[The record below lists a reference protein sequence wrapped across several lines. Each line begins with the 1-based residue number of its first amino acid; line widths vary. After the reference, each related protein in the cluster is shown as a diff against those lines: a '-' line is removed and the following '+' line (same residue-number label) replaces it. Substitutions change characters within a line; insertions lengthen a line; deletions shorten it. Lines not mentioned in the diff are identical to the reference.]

1 MTFEHEKRSVTAAL
15 VLIGPIATRSIA
27 TRSMAIRSF
36 MIALVAFGVA
46 CERPDASPDSTPTTP
61 EVAECGAI
69 PETGCPCSATEPV
82 ECGWTVE
89 GDDAGTG
96 CMIGTRTC
104 EGGVWG
110 TCVAELE
117 GSLGSVSA
125 PLIVGPVR
133 CDACDPACRSFNDEP
148 GPADL
153 PGRSMNVEYDSGEG
167 GVVLEGEFVVCMTP
181 DCATTTGSGVGT
193 GSPWMPSMGN
203 SEGVVVDP
211 IDNALTLGF
220 STSNRN
226 GVWVASMDDGTVSR
240 LDPVSGREVGRY
252 PSTRPTVA
260 NRARPAFE
268 ACNWNNRGNCPSR
281 TSVDQNFDVYV
292 ANRAFGNQGTVSKI
306 AGSLEG
312 CRDRNGDGIIQTSRD
327 VNGDGVIDRT
337 SAVEFPGVADECLLW
352 TVPVGAN
359 NAVPR
364 ALAVGTAAT
373 GVGDVW
379 VGLFNTRQAC
389 RLNPD
394 TGAAIGGCVSTSPV
408 AAYGAVAD
416 PAGRIWFTSR
426 TSSRDSLG
434 HVNPATGAWTMAAR
448 APSNLVSYGMT
459 VWSNAT
465 LTQTYLYIAQSDNNR
480 IFRYNV
486 NNNTWFVRDLGT
498 LGISGTPR
506 GVAASETDLWVATYT
521 NGTGWGGGCSN
532 RFARLTIPDLNSGSS
547 YPIPGATCHL
557 GIGVGFDNAVWSVA
571 AGTQN
576 AVRLAPD
583 RASHIRTPA
592 LFVSPYTYS
601 DFIGFGLNVFA
612 NPRGNYRF
620 TIDSECDA
628 HRWSQLTW
636 TNAIPAGTSVEYY
649 VRSSGTV
656 AGLAT
661 LPWIG
666 PFTGAS
672 PANLQVAP
680 GPVPP
685 GRYLE
690 IDVRM
695 ATDDRTVT
703 PRVYDVQ
710 ATGMCDRTIYEPLGG
725 YAQSYDASPDRPDP
739 MNPARELGCPRG
751 TRPVWGDLT
760 FTAQVDPDL
769 GHEGTRIDFLVTT
782 ATTSAALMTAVPA
795 VIPVPP
801 STSPVNIDTVLAA
814 AGMPRNEPFLGVAAL
829 LRANPTRIRTPVLH
843 EFGVEY
849 RCVPTE

>member
-1 MTFEHEKRSVTAAL
+1 MTFERMTFERTLGRGKRSALTAFL
-15 VLIGPIATRSIA
+15 
-27 TRSMAIRSF
+27 
-36 MIALVAFGVA
+36 AFGSLFVGA
-46 CERPDASPDSTPTTP
+46 SCERPDATPDVAPDEPST
-61 EVAECGAI
+61 AECGAI
-69 PETGCPCSATEPV
+69 PTTGCPCTATEPV
-82 ECGWTVE
+82 ECGWTEE
-89 GDDAGTG
+89 GDDAGAG
-96 CMIGTRTC
+96 CMLGTRTC

-110 TCVAELE
+110 ACVAELE
-117 GSLGSVSA
+117 GALGSVTA

-153 PGRSMNVEYDSGEG
+153 PGRSMNVEYDSTEG
-167 GVVLEGEFVVCMTP
+167 GVVLEGEFVVCMSA

-193 GSPWMPSMGN
+193 GSPWMPTPGN

-211 IDNALTLGF
+211 VDNALTLGF

-240 LDPVSGREVGRY
+240 LDPVTGREVGRY
-252 PSTRPTVA
+252 YSTRPTVA
-260 NRARPAFE
+260 NGARPASE
-268 ACNWNNRGNCPSR
+268 ACNWSNRGNCPSR
-281 TSVDQNFDVYV
+281 TAVDQNFDVYV

-337 SAVEFPGVADECLLW
+337 SATEFPGVADECLLW
-352 TVPVGAN
+352 TVPVGGN

-364 ALAVGTAAT
+364 ALAIGTAAT

-389 RLNPD
+389 RLNPN
-394 TGAAIGGCVSTSPV
+394 TGAAIGGCTSISPV
-408 AAYGAVAD
+408 YPYGAVAD

-426 TSSRDSLG
+426 NSSVEALG
-434 HVNPATGAWTMAAR
+434 HVNPSTGVWTMAAN
-448 APSNLVSYGMT
+448 APSNLVSYGIS
-459 VWSNAT
+459 VWSNPT

-480 IFRYNV
+480 IFRYDV
-486 NNNTWFVRDLGT
+486 NTNSWFVRDLST
-498 LGISGTPR
+498 LSFSGTPR
-506 GVAASETDLWVATYT
+506 GVAASETDLWVATYS
-521 NGTGWGGGCSN
+521 NNNAWGGGCSD
-532 RFARLTIPDLNSGSS
+532 RFVRLRLPNLDTGEAYSIGSTS
-547 YPIPGATCHL
+547 CHL

-571 AGTQN
+571 AGTNN

-620 TIDSECDA
+620 TIDSDCEG
-628 HRWSQLTW
+628 HRWSELTW
-636 TNAIPAGTSVEYY
+636 TSSLPAGTSVEYY
-649 VRSSGTV
+649 VRSSATT

-661 LPWIG
+661 QPWIG
-666 PFTGAS
+666 PFSGTS
-672 PANLQVAP
+672 PASLLAAP
-680 GPVPP
+680 GPVPA

-690 IDVRM
+690 VDIRM

-710 ATGMCDRTIYEPLGG
+710 ATGMCDRTIFEPVGG
-725 YAQSYDASPDRPDP
+725 YAQYYDASPDRPDP
-739 MNPARELGCPRG
+739 TDPARELGCPRG

-760 FTAQVDPDL
+760 FTVQVDPDT
-769 GHEGTRIDFLVTT
+769 GHEGTSIDFLVTT
-782 ATTSAALMTAVPA
+782 ASTQAALMTALPVVISVPSSM
-795 VIPVPP
+795 P
-801 STSPVNIDTVLAA
+801 PVNVDTALQA
-814 AGMPRNEPFLGVAAL
+814 AGMPRNEPFLGVAAV
-829 LRANPTRIRTPVLH
+829 LRANATRTRTPVLH

>member
-1 MTFEHEKRSVTAAL
+1 MTFERTAFERGKRSVL
-15 VLIGPIATRSIA
+15 ATFL
-27 TRSMAIRSF
+27 TFGSF
-36 MIALVAFGVA
+36 FVFGVG
-46 CERPDASPDSTPTTP
+46 CENPEATSEPSEPSTT
-61 EVAECGAI
+61 ECGAI
-69 PETGCPCSATEPV
+69 PTTGCPCTATEPV
-82 ECGWTVE
+82 ECGWTAE

-96 CMIGTRTC
+96 CMLGTRTC

-110 TCVAELE
+110 ACVAELE
-117 GSLGSVSA
+117 GSLGSVTA

-153 PGRSMNVEYDSGEG
+153 PGRSMNVEYDSTEG
-167 GVVLEGEFVVCMTP
+167 GVVLEGEFVVCMSA

-193 GSPWMPSMGN
+193 GSPWMPTPAN
-203 SEGVVVDP
+203 SDGVVVDP
-211 IDNALTLGF
+211 ADNALTLGF
-220 STSNRN
+220 STINRN

-252 PSTRPTVA
+252 FSARPDAV
-260 NRARPAFE
+260 NRARPASE
-268 ACNWNNRGNCPSR
+268 ACNWSNRGNCPSR
-281 TSVDQNFDVYV
+281 TAVDQNFDVYV

-306 AGSLEG
+306 AGALEG
-312 CRDRNGDGIIQTSRD
+312 CRDRNGDGILQTSRD
-327 VNGDGVIDRT
+327 VNGNGVIDRG
-337 SAVEFPGVADECLLW
+337 SATEFPGLADECLLW
-352 TVPVGAN
+352 TVPVGGN

-379 VGLFNTRQAC
+379 VGLFNTQQAC
-389 RLNPD
+389 RLNPN
-394 TGAAIGGCVSTSPV
+394 TGAAIGACRSIAPV
-408 AAYGAVAD
+408 APYGAVAD

-426 TSSRDSLG
+426 TASRDSLG
-434 HVNPATGAWTMAAR
+434 HVNPSTGAWTMAAR
-448 APSNLVSYGMT
+448 APSNLISYGIS
-459 VWSNAT
+459 VWSNPT

-480 IFRYNV
+480 IFRYDV
-486 NNNTWFVRDLGT
+486 NTNSWFVRDLGT
-498 LGISGTPR
+498 LGLTVTPR

-521 NGTGWGGGCSN
+521 NGSGWGGGCSN
-532 RFARLTIPDLNSGSS
+532 RFTRLTLPNLDSGTT
-547 YPIPGATCHL
+547 YTIPGASCHL

-571 AGTQN
+571 AGNNN

-583 RASHIRTPA
+583 RASHIRTPS

-612 NPRGNYRF
+612 NPRGDYRF
-620 TIDSECDA
+620 TIDSDCEG
-628 HRWSQLTW
+628 HRWSELRW
-636 TNAIPAGTSVEYY
+636 TQSIPAGTSVEYY
-649 VRSSGTV
+649 VRSAATT

-661 LPWIG
+661 RPWIG
-666 PFTGAS
+666 PFRGAS
-672 PANLQVAP
+672 PASLLAAP

-690 IDVRM
+690 VEVRM
-695 ATDDRTVT
+695 ATDDRTRT

-710 ATGMCDRTIYEPLGG
+710 ATGMCDRTIYEPVGG

-739 MNPARELGCPRG
+739 ADPTRELGCPRG

-760 FTAQVDPDL
+760 FTAQVDPMV
-769 GHEGTRIDFLVTT
+769 GHQGTRIDFLITT
-782 ATTSAALMTAVPA
+782 ATSQAALMTAVPL
-795 VIPVPP
+795 VLPVPP
-801 STSPVNIDTVLAA
+801 RTSPINVDAA
-814 AGMPRNEPFLGVAAL
+814 LQLAGMPRNDPFLGVGAVL
-829 LRANPTRIRTPVLH
+829 LANTTRTRTPVLH